1 MKKNFEW
8 LNVGKWPIWSK
19 IKTKHAQ
26 VKTEKKSI
34 WKRWWLWVIIVIVA
48 AYLITG
54 GVFAFSVY
62 KYHKDGKATQIAV
75 KAYPYSVA
83 WVGIQPVWANEYYK
97 QLSYVKKFSE
107 KSNQPITDMNLIR
120 SQIVDQMAQNVLI
133 HKEAKKYK
141 VKVTKQD
148 IDDAYNK
155 LADQNGG
162 ADQVKKVLDEM
173 YGMNVKDFRN
183 LISDQLLRE
192 KIQTDV
198 LVQVNAKHILIKDE
212 AKAKD
217 VLDKVKKGEK
227 SFEDLAKEFSEDS
240 GTKDN
245 GGDLG
250 WFGRGQMVKEFEE
263 AVFKLNKGDVTQDL
277 VKTDFGYHIIKLV
290 DKKGQ
295 VDQSLNDL
303 LTSLQSKYK
312 IIKWL
317 K

>member
-19 IKTKHAQ
+19 NKTKH
-26 VKTEKKSI
+26 VSSSKFSI
-34 WKRWWLWVIIVIVA
+34 WKKWWLWLIIVIVA
-48 AYLITG
+48 AYLVTG

-75 KAYPYSVA
+75 KIFPYPVA
-83 WVGIQPVWANEYYK
+83 WVGIKPVWANEYYK
-97 QLSYVKKFSE
+97 QLAYVKKFSE
-107 KSNQPITDMNLIR
+107 KSNQPISDMNLIR
-120 SQIVDQMAQNVLI
+120 SQIIDQMTQNILI
-133 HKEAKKYK
+133 QNEAKKYNI
-141 VKVTKQD
+141 KVTKKD
-148 IDDAYNK
+148 VDDAYSK
-155 LADQNGG
+155 LAEQNGG
-162 ADQVKKVLDEM
+162 ADQVKKVLTEM
-173 YGMNVKDFRN
+173 YGMSVKDFKN

-192 KIQTDV
+192 KVQSDV

-250 WFGRGQMVKEFEE
+250 WFGRGQMVKAFED
-263 AVFKLNKGDVTQDL
+263 AAFKLNKDEVTQDL

-312 IIKWL
+312 IRKWL